1 MRAASRLLLDDP
13 QHVNRHLSD
22 LLDVRQVGGRH
33 DDDALGQLQSPSLDG
48 LGIATAGA
56 SDDVPGLVEGLQHGV
71 ARGRRKG
78 RGFSLK
84 KLPGTHMLPR
94 VARTGV
100 SGSLRCRC
108 AERACLGYDRQFLVG
123 LGNLHHGLFGD
134 RIGQVVGEAAGL
146 LSALS
151 PMRRAVEFRR
161 HSVGTTTRA
170 TVRFLA
176 ARSEASASLQLLLLL
191 VLKLS
196 TVCET
201 NVGLGDPQHDALGDR
216 IRKAP

>member
-1 MRAASRLLLDDP
+1 MA
-13 QHVNRHLSD
+13 
-22 LLDVRQVGGRH
+22 GRH
-33 DDDALGQLQSPSLDG
+33 AIPWGDALGQLQSPSLDG
-48 LGIATAGA
+48 HGIATAGA
-56 SDDVPGLVEGLQHGV
+56 SDDVPGLFESLQHCV

-94 VARTGV
+94 VARNGRSV
-100 SGSLRCRC
+100 AVYAVG
-108 AERACLGYDRQFLVG
+108 ERACLGYDRQFLVG
-123 LGNLHHGLFGD
+123 LGNRHHGLFGD

-151 PMRRAVEFRR
+151 PMPRAVEFRR

-176 ARSEASASLQLLLLL
+176 ARSEASASLRLLVLL

-201 NVGLGDPQHDALGDR
+201 NVSLGNPQHDALGGR

>member
-1 MRAASRLLLDDP
+1 MRRAEGTVALAGTGYLQGMQSPGATHSANFSRRASMVMGSLPLVRAMMFQASSRASSIASR
-13 QHVNRHLSD
+13 VA
-22 LLDVRQVGGRH
+22 GGK
-33 DDDALGQLQSPSLDG
+33 DAAFRSRNCRTRICSPEPP
-48 LGIATAGA
+48 
-56 SDDVPGLVEGLQHGV
+56 V
-71 ARGRRKG
+71 
-78 RGFSLK
+78 
-84 KLPGTHMLPR
+84 
-94 VARTGV
+94 TGV
-100 SGSLRCRC
+100 SGSLCCRC
-108 AERACLGYDRQFLVG
+108 AERACLGHDRQFLVG
-123 LGNLHHGLFGD
+123 LGNRHHGLFGD

-176 ARSEASASLQLLLLL
+176 ARSEASASLQLLVLL

-196 TVCET
+196 AVCET
-201 NVGLGDPQHDALGDR
+201 NVGLGNPQHDALGDR